1 MNNENIKEKDT
12 GTVKVLV
19 HSFFV
24 IPFVI
29 AVFGVLFFFMFQI
42 IVDESDSAYE
52 YLNEVKIGSATK
64 RWQSAFE
71 LAKILSDPDLIP
83 TTEDFKNEMV
93 NTYRNSIHDNSL
105 VRTYLAFAMGKTR
118 DRAYGIALLEGL
130 DDKNLNSRLAA
141 INSLGMIKYKVAV
154 PRLKDYLK
162 DTATQDER
170 LAAVIAL
177 GMIGDKSTIKDLKIL
192 LSDDEPNIRW
202 DVAIALAKLGDR
214 SGSMEIENLL
224 DREYL
229 NKFPSID
236 EWEKTQAILVAIHT
250 SNQISDARFIP
261 KLKYLAESDQNMKIR
276 DSAIKTLKNTYNLEI

>member
-1 MNNENIKEKDT
+1 MNNKTIQEKDT
-12 GTVKVLV
+12 GAVKVLV

-42 IVDESDSAYE
+42 IVDETDSAYE

-83 TTEDFKNEMV
+83 TTKDFKNEMV
-93 NTYRNSIHDNSL
+93 STYRNSIHDNPL
-105 VRTYLAFAMGKTR
+105 VRAYLAFAMGKTG
-118 DRAYGIALLEGL
+118 DRTYGIALLEGL
-130 DDKNLNSRLAA
+130 DDKNFNSRLAA
-141 INSLGMIKYKVAV
+141 INSLGMIKYQEAI

-162 DTATQDER
+162 ETATQDER
-170 LAAVIAL
+170 LATVIAL
-177 GMIGDKSTIKDLKIL
+177 GMIGDKSIIANLKTL
-192 LSDDEPNIRW
+192 LSDNEPNIRW
-202 DVAIALAKLGDR
+202 DAAIALAKLGDR

-229 NKFPSID
+229 DKFPLID

-250 SNQISDARFIP
+250 SNQISNERFIP
-261 KLKYLAESDQNMKIR
+261 KLKYLASSDQNMKIR
-276 DSAIKTLKNTYNLEI
+276 DSALKTLKNTYNLEI

>member
-1 MNNENIKEKDT
+1 MNNETIQEKDT
-12 GTVKVLV
+12 GAVKVLV

-42 IVDESDSAYE
+42 IVDETDSAYE

-83 TTEDFKNEMV
+83 TTKDFKNEMV
-93 NTYRNSIHDNSL
+93 STYRNSIHDNPL
-105 VRTYLAFAMGKTR
+105 VRAYLAFAMGKTR
-118 DRAYGIALLEGL
+118 DRTYGIALLEGL
-130 DDKNLNSRLAA
+130 DDKNFNSRLAA
-141 INSLGMIKYKVAV
+141 INSLGMIKYQEAI

-177 GMIGDKSTIKDLKIL
+177 GMIGDKSIITDLKIL
-192 LSDDEPNIRW
+192 LSDNEPNIRW
-202 DVAIALAKLGDR
+202 DAAIALAKLGDR

-224 DREYL
+224 DRGYL
-229 NKFPSID
+229 DKFPSID

-250 SNQISDARFIP
+250 SNQISDPRFIP
-261 KLKYLAESDQNMKIR
+261 KLKNLAESDQNMKIR
-276 DSAIKTLKNTYNLEI
+276 DSAIKTLKNTYNLGI